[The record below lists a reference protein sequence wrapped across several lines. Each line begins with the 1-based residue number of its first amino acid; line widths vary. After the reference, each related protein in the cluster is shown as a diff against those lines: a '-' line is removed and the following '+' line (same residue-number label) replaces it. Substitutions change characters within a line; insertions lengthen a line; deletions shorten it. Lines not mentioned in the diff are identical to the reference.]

1 VPDCDRLRSVD
12 NAGSQPDVAR
22 LKVRLAR
29 ERAARH
35 EAETISE
42 RATRELY
49 DKQQRLL
56 LLGVVVTAANEAT
69 SVEQAIAT
77 ALKAVCGH
85 CAWPLGH
92 AWLRAAD
99 GELDPT
105 GLWAG
110 ADERLNSFREAT
122 EDLRLAPGVGLPGQV
137 LAERRAVW
145 LVDFAK
151 VSLPRADVAAAVGLH
166 TAIGFPILVGSD
178 VVGVLEFFTE
188 RVLQPDAELIELMAQ
203 VGTELGRVVERQQ
216 AAERLLHQATHDS
229 LTGLPNRVL
238 IRDELRGALS
248 RLRRQPEGHM
258 AVFFVDLDGFKAVND
273 TLGHATGDC
282 ILRDVAARLGAIVRP
297 HDLLGRLSGDEFVV
311 VCEEL
316 TTEYSIATIAERIG
330 DAMREPF
337 SLDGE
342 LFQITASIG
351 VTSALPSKEP
361 EKLIAEADAAM
372 YRAKQLGRAR
382 WEAYSEELGARLRR
396 RTELERSLRYAV
408 DRDELRLH
416 YQPEVDLGS
425 GRIVGVEALL
435 RWQRDDVTVMPAE
448 FIPLAE
454 ETGLIVPIGMWV
466 LDEALRQA
474 RVWETDRSID
484 EAPWT
489 SVNLSVR
496 QLADPELKARV
507 AGALARHE
515 FDPSRLLLE
524 VTESVIL
531 DDAEAGL
538 TVLTQ
543 LKQLGTEIAI
553 DDFGTGYASLSYLRR
568 FPASGLKIDRSF
580 IATLGDAR
588 THAIVTAM
596 IELAHALGLTATA
609 EGIETAEQLT
619 ILRALGCDLGQGYFF
634 ARPTSA
640 EAIEPLLRGS
650 EQFAPLLG
658 VPSNSDRCG
667 KVGSVL

>member
-12 NAGSQPDVAR
+12 DAGNPPDVAR
-22 LKVRLAR
+22 LKRRLAR
-29 ERAARH
+29 ERAARY

-56 LLGVVVTAANEAT
+56 LLGELVTAANEAT

-137 LAERRAVW
+137 LAEHRAVW
-145 LVDFAK
+145 LLDFAK
-151 VSLPRADVAAAVGLH
+151 ISSLPRADVAAAVGLH

-188 RVLQPDAELIELMAQ
+188 RVLQPDPELIELMAQ

-238 IRDELRGALS
+238 IRDELRRALS
-248 RLRRQPEGHM
+248 RLRRQPEGHT

-273 TLGHATGDC
+273 TLGHATGDG
-282 ILRDVAARLGAIVRP
+282 ILRDVAERLGGILRP

-316 TTEYSIATIAERIG
+316 TAEYPIATIAERID
-330 DAMREPF
+330 DALREPF
-337 SLDGE
+337 SLHGE

-351 VTSALPSKEP
+351 VTSALPDKEP
-361 EKLIAEADAAM
+361 EELIAEADAAM

-382 WEAYSEELGARLRR
+382 WEAYSEELGARLRQ
-396 RTELERSLRYAV
+396 RTELERSLRHAV
-408 DRDELRLH
+408 DRDELRLD
-416 YQPEVDLGS
+416 YQPEVDLRS

-448 FIPLAE
+448 FISLAE
-454 ETGLIVPIGMWV
+454 ETGLIVPIGRWV
-466 LDEALRQA
+466 LAEALRQA
-474 RVWETDRSID
+474 RVWEMDCSID
-484 EAPWT
+484 EAPWM

-496 QLADPELKARV
+496 QLADPELIARV
-507 AGALARHE
+507 AGTLARHE
-515 FDPSRLLLE
+515 FDPSKLLLE

-531 DDAEAGL
+531 DDVEAGL

-568 FPASGLKIDRSF
+568 FPASGVKIDRSF

-588 THAIVTAM
+588 THAIVMAM
-596 IELAHALGLTATA
+596 IELAHALGLTVIA

-619 ILRALGCDLGQGYFF
+619 VLRALGCDLGQGYLF
-634 ARPTSA
+634 ARPASA

-658 VPSNSDRCG
+658 APAPDHT
-667 KVGSVL
+667 